1 MMLVHEINGEC
12 QSRRTRMKK
21 VSGPLFRI
29 GLVTAC
35 VAALFA
41 AGCTKKPP
49 VVAPP
54 VAQAPPPARPTV
66 TLQANPTSL
75 NKGDS
80 ATLHWSSTNAT
91 QLTIAPDVGAVAPE
105 GSTKVTPSDSTTYTV
120 TASGPGGTA
129 DSTVRITVAQPPA
142 EPAPSTDTDTLE
154 KMFLREMQDAYFDLD
169 KADIRADARAA
180 LGK

>member
-49 VVAPP
+49 VVPPP
-54 VAQAPPPARPTV
+54 VAQTPPPARPTV

-80 ATLHWSSTNAT
+80 TTLSWSSTNAT
-91 QLTIAPDVGAVAPE
+91 QLTIAPEVGAVAPE
-105 GSTKVTPSDSTTYTV
+105 GSTKVTPNDSVTYTI
-120 TASGPGGTA
+120 TASGPAGTA
-129 DSTVRITVAQPPA
+129 DSTVRITVAAPPTEPPPA
-142 EPAPSTDTDTLE
+142 ANASWEELFN
-154 KMFLREMQDAYFDLD
+154 KEM
-169 KADIRADARAA
+169 
-180 LGK
+180 